1 MIEHTFVAREGEL
14 AHLDNLLKLSI
25 QGHGQICFIAGEAGA
40 GKTAL
45 LSAFASRA
53 LSKHHDLVIAV
64 GTCNS
69 HTGISDPY
77 LPFREI
83 LAMLTGDIEGQ
94 LGQRIPSSEN
104 TTRLKSFLRIS
115 GQAIVELGPDL
126 LDIFVPGSGI
136 ITRAGAFLAE
146 KVGWLKK
153 LEIIEKQKKASPTRP
168 QKDPSRIVEQYSGV
182 IQAMATNQP
191 LIIAIDDLQWSD
203 PSSLDL
209 LFQLARQI
217 RNSRV
222 LLVGTFRPE
231 DIAIGRGE
239 VRHPLAPVLGE
250 LKRYYGDIVL
260 DLDQSEAERRD
271 FVWALVDAEPNL
283 LDDRFREELLH
294 HTSGQALFTVELLR
308 EMQERGDLQKEEDG
322 LWYQRAGFAWE
333 DLPSRVE
340 GVIETRIGRLD
351 PDDRQA
357 LHVGSVEG
365 ETFTSEVI
373 AKVQKTDPRE
383 IIRRLSRDLASRH
396 QLIVTEGVQ
405 QLGSQRISRYRFRH
419 VLFQKYLYS
428 VLDEA
433 ERFYLH
439 EDVGTALEELYG
451 ERAPEI
457 SVQLSHHFT
466 QSGNWEKAVH
476 YLLIAGNQAHAASAY
491 REAID
496 AYTQGLKVV
505 KEIPADA
512 SRSLKELM
520 LYLSLGNT
528 LMTAKGAA
536 DKRVEEV
543 FSKAIDLSRQVED
556 TPQSFVAIRGLSLHS
571 KMRGEYDVSK
581 VFEKQMLNMA
591 ENLQDPMLL
600 TEAHRLIAESLV
612 SEGTFDTGKEH
623 YQQALSFYQS
633 ALHPKFTAVLGVDS
647 GVIAQSQLAYFTWSL
662 GYPERAISIGHEALK
677 LARELDHPFSLA
689 IALDTISALYH
700 QLRDPQ
706 TCRNLAQECSNLSIE
721 YGFSFWNARACMRR
735 GWALAM
741 LDHVNEGID
750 LIEEGLATYHAL
762 GSNISMPCMWTL
774 HAEAQLIAGH
784 YEDCCSTAEEALRT
798 VERLNE
804 RYCEVETHRIRA
816 DCLAQQGDLA
826 GAQSVY
832 RHAIEVAQSQKA
844 KSLELR
850 ARLHLMRLLIEEG
863 DPEKEISNLEQLY
876 RWFQE
881 GFDTTDLKEVKAV
894 LEEYHLSHHRGGE
907 A

>member
-1 MIEHTFVAREGEL
+1 
-14 AHLDNLLKLSI
+14 
-25 QGHGQICFIAGEAGA
+25 
-40 GKTAL
+40 
-45 LSAFASRA
+45 
-53 LSKHHDLVIAV
+53 
-64 GTCNS
+64 
-69 HTGISDPY
+69 
-77 LPFREI
+77 
-83 LAMLTGDIEGQ
+83 
-94 LGQRIPSSEN
+94 
-104 TTRLKSFLRIS
+104 
-115 GQAIVELGPDL
+115 
-126 LDIFVPGSGI
+126 
-136 ITRAGAFLAE
+136 
-146 KVGWLKK
+146 
-153 LEIIEKQKKASPTRP
+153 
-168 QKDPSRIVEQYSGV
+168 
-182 IQAMATNQP
+182 MATKQP

-217 RNSRV
+217 ENSRV

-231 DIAIGRGE
+231 DIAIGRGD
-239 VRHPLAPVLGE
+239 VGHPLAPVLGD

-271 FVWALVDAEPNL
+271 FVWALVDAEPNR

-308 EMQERGDLQKEEDG
+308 EMRERGDLQKEEDG
-322 LWYQRAGFAWE
+322 LWHQRAGFTWE

-351 PDDRQA
+351 SDDRQA
-357 LHVGSVEG
+357 LHVACVEG

-373 AKVQKTDPRE
+373 AKVQKIDPRE
-383 IIRRLSRDLASRH
+383 LIQRLSRDMASRH
-396 QLIVTEGVQ
+396 QLIAAEGVQ
-405 QLGSQRISRYRFRH
+405 QLGSQRISSYRFKH
-419 VLFQKYLYS
+419 ILFQKYLYS
-428 VLDEA
+428 ALDEA
-433 ERFYLH
+433 ERSYLH

-451 ERAPEI
+451 ERAQEI

-496 AYTQGLKVV
+496 AYTQGLRLVG
-505 KEIPADA
+505 EIRAEEG
-512 SRSLKELM
+512 RSLKELM

-528 LMTAKGAA
+528 LMAAEGAA

-543 FSKAIDLSRQVED
+543 FSKAIDISQQVED
-556 TPQSFVAIRGLSLHS
+556 SPQSFVAIRGLSLHS

-612 SEGTFDTGKEH
+612 NEGEFDTGQEH
-623 YQQALSFYQS
+623 YQQALSFYQPT
-633 ALHPKFTAVLGVDS
+633 LHPKFIAVLGVDS

-662 GYPERAISIGHEALK
+662 GYPEHAVSIGQEALT
-677 LARELDHPFSLA
+677 LARELAHPFTLA
-689 IALDTISALYH
+689 ITLDTISALYH
-700 QLRDPQ
+700 QLRDAQ
-706 TCRNLAQECSNLSIE
+706 TCRDLAQECSNLSIE

-741 LDHVNEGID
+741 LDHIYEGID

-762 GSNISMPCMWTL
+762 GSYISMPCMWAL
-774 HAEAQLIAGH
+774 HAEAQLVAGL
-784 YEDCCSTAEEALRT
+784 YEDCCSITEEALRT
-798 VERLNE
+798 IERLNE
-804 RYCEVETHRIRA
+804 RYCEVEVHRIRA

-826 GAQSVY
+826 GAEAAY
-832 RHAIEVAQSQKA
+832 RHAIKVARSQKA
-844 KSLELR
+844 KLLELR
-850 ARLHLMRLLIEEG
+850 SRYQLVRLLIEDG
-863 DPEKEISNLEQLY
+863 YPEKEISDLEQLY

-881 GFDTTDLKEVKAV
+881 GFDTTDLKEVKAS
-894 LEEYHLSHHRGGE
+894 LEKYRLSHHHGGE